1 MPAPVLFTV
10 TAPLVLSVISGVSV
24 LSAVLLPVSVN
35 VRVWPAVPQRMGSV
49 FAKVIAPV
57 PEASSVAAWPA
68 AVPLMVKT
76 RSVLPVAPV

>member
-10 TAPLVLSVISGVSV
+10 TTPVVLSVISGVSV

-35 VRVWPAVPQRMGSV
+35 VRVCVAVPHRMGSELV
-49 FAKVIAPV
+49 NVIAPV

-68 AVPLMVKT
+68 AVPVTVKT

>member
-1 MPAPVLFTV
+1 MIAS
-10 TAPLVLSVISGVSV
+10 ASVF
-24 LSAVLLPVSVN
+24 SAVLLPVSVN

-76 RSVLPVAPV
+76 RSVLPVAPA

>member
-1 MPAPVLFTV
+1 MTD
-10 TAPLVLSVISGVSV
+10 TAPEPLSVIASASV
-24 LSAVLLPVSVN
+24 FSAVLLPVSVN